1 MPLPSNPLPPGTM
14 LENRYRLESL
24 LGKGGMGAVYRAW
37 DTRLEQWVA
46 LKENT
51 LTTPEAR
58 IQFEREAKVL
68 ARLHHTNLPKVSDH
82 FITADGNQYLVMT
95 FIAGANL
102 AELLAARG
110 RQAPAQVSAWFTQV
124 CDALSYL
131 HSQNPPV
138 LHRDIKPQNIKV
150 TPEGQAF
157 LVDFGLS
164 KVGGGGQSTIAGAQ
178 GVTPGFSP
186 WEQYGGQAH
195 TDYRS
200 DIYAL
205 AATLYAMLT
214 GETPPDSVRRMA
226 GEVLK
231 PPRVLNAGLN
241 AALEKA
247 LLHGLE
253 TLPQNRPTS
262 VDEFRQEVEAA
273 LRQGAAAPSPVTVA
287 APPTQAAPQETP
299 PTEVAATAG
308 AGQTPRSAPVA
319 APVAAPRKSPAP
331 GWALI
336 AIGALAIVLL
346 VAGVVSL
353 GGRGQNQDNGAAAT
367 PLALVTATLRPPPIA
382 TTPAPAMPTDTPS
395 GPTATPTADANAT
408 ATAIVQASLSGW
420 EQAAAATADARTQA
434 LAAARSQAQ
443 TQAKTRPIPVIEA
456 VHAPSTFIPGE
467 PFEVEVQVSN
477 LGAAANGGGSITLS
491 LPDGG
496 DMAVVDA
503 DVRILPV
510 DWADC
515 KYTDSNARV
524 IDASSPCNKVLKAG
538 TLCPAQTLAV
548 QRPLAELWYKPWRAN
563 DQHFFRVR
571 ITPSLQTARVTLYL
585 RVSMRHL
592 AASCDMVL
600 LPPAAPAMPQDQQ
613 GFAVEAFDVINVAAF
628 SHGIAFINSPAD
640 GAAVAQAVAVKGTLL
655 SLAPGQRAFLVTRS
669 TAFGRRY
676 FPAQEIMPDASG
688 HWALD
693 AQYATAGYT
702 YETFVAAT
710 QNTAS
715 AQALSDQAN
724 RVNGLTALPDET
736 AIISPVIRVRRR

>member
-51 LTTPEAR
+51 LATPEAR

-95 FIAGANL
+95 FIAGVNL

-195 TDYRS
+195 TDHRS

-253 TLPQNRPTS
+253 TLPQNRPAN
-262 VDEFRQEVEAA
+262 VEEFRLEVEAS
-273 LRQGAAAPSPVTVA
+273 LGQGPVVTPPPVTVA
-287 APPTQAAPQETP
+287 APPTQVAP
-299 PTEVAATAG
+299 PTEVAAPAAG
-308 AGQTPRSAPVA
+308 ASAPRPASAPVA
-319 APVAAPRKSPAP
+319 VRRGSPVPA
-331 GWALI
+331 WALM
-336 AIGALAIVLL
+336 AIGAVAIVLL
-346 VAGVVSL
+346 VVGVVSL
-353 GGRGQNQDNGAAAT
+353 GGRGGQNQVGVTTDT
-367 PLALVTATLRPPPIA
+367 PLAFATSTLRPSPN
-382 TTPAPAMPTDTPS
+382 TDTPVA
-395 GPTATPTADANAT
+395 PTDAPVAPTNTPVAPT
-408 ATAIVQASLSGW
+408 
-420 EQAAAATADARTQA
+420 ATADAGATSTAAVAELQDAWNQA
-434 LAAARSQAQ
+434 VVATADGRSAARAAARSQALA
-443 TQAKTRPIPVIEA
+443 QAKTKPLPVIEA
-456 VHAPSTFIPGE
+456 VRVPDTFVPGE
-467 PFEVEVQVSN
+467 PFEVEIHVSN

-496 DMAVVDA
+496 DMSVVDA

-538 TLCPAQTLAV
+538 SLCPAQTLAV

-563 DQHFFRVR
+563 DQHFLRVR
-571 ITPSLQTARVTLYL
+571 ITPTLQTARVTLYL

-592 AASCDMVL
+592 AASCDMAL
-600 LPPAAPAMPQDQQ
+600 LPAAAPAMPQDQQ
-613 GFAVEAFDVINVAAF
+613 GFAVDAFDVINVSALSRGVAF
-628 SHGIAFINSPAD
+628 VTSPAD
-640 GAAVAQAVAVKGTLL
+640 GAAVGQTVAVKGTLL

-676 FPAQEIMPDASG
+676 FPVQEITPDATG
-688 HWALD
+688 QWGMD

-702 YETFVAAT
+702 YETFVVAT
-710 QNTAS
+710 QNTAA
-715 AQALSDQAN
+715 AQALSDQTN

-736 AIISPVIRVRRR
+736 AIISPVMRVRRR

>member
-51 LTTPEAR
+51 LATPEAR

-82 FITADGNQYLVMT
+82 FITADGAQYLVMT
-95 FIAGANL
+95 FIGGANL

-231 PPRVLNAGLN
+231 PPRVLNAGLS

-253 TLPQNRPTS
+253 TLPQNRPAS
-262 VDEFRQEVEAA
+262 VEEFRQEVEAA
-273 LRQGAAAPSPVTVA
+273 LRQGATVTPSPVTVA
-287 APPTQAAPQETP
+287 APPTLVAP
-299 PTEVAATAG
+299 PTEAAA
-308 AGQTPRSAPVA
+308 PAPVA
-319 APVAAPRKSPAP
+319 AGPRPISAPLAAPRKSPAP

-336 AIGALAIVLL
+336 ALGAVAIVLL
-346 VAGVVSL
+346 VVGVVGL
-353 GGRGQNQDNGAAAT
+353 GGRGQNQDNGATAT
-367 PLALVTATLRPPPIA
+367 PLALVTATLRPPPVA

-408 ATAIVQASLSGW
+408 ATAIVQASLRGW

-456 VHAPSTFIPGE
+456 VHAPSTFLPGE

-496 DMAVVDA
+496 DMTVVDA

-515 KYTDSNARV
+515 KVTDSNARV

-563 DQHFFRVR
+563 DQHFLRVR

-600 LPPAAPAMPQDQQ
+600 LPAAAPAMPQDQQ
-613 GFAVEAFDVINVAAF
+613 GFAVEAFDVINVTALA
-628 SHGIAFINSPAD
+628 HGIAFITSPAD
-640 GAAVAQAVAVKGTLL
+640 GAAVAQTSAVKGTLL

-676 FPAQEIMPDASG
+676 FPAQEIMPDATG
-688 HWALD
+688 QWAMD

-710 QNTAS
+710 QNPAS

>member
-1 MPLPSNPLPPGTM
+1 M

-51 LTTPEAR
+51 LATPEAR

-82 FITADGNQYLVMT
+82 FITADGAQYLVMT
-95 FIAGANL
+95 FIEGANL

-110 RQAPAQVSAWFTQV
+110 RQAPIQVSAWFTQV

-131 HSQNPPV
+131 HTQNPPV

-253 TLPQNRPTS
+253 TLPQNRPAS
-262 VDEFRQEVEAA
+262 VDEFRQDVEAA

-287 APPTQAAPQETP
+287 APPTQAPLQETP
-299 PTEVAATAG
+299 PTEVSAPGPVAQAS
-308 AGQTPRSAPVA
+308 RSSPVA
-319 APVAAPRKSPAP
+319 APVATRRGSPAP
-331 GWALI
+331 AWALI
-336 AIGALAIVLL
+336 AIGAVAIVLL
-346 VAGVVSL
+346 VVGVVSL
-353 GGRGQNQDNGAAAT
+353 GGRAGQNQVGVTTDT
-367 PLALVTATLRPPPIA
+367 PLAFATSTLRPAPLSD
-382 TTPAPAMPTDTPS
+382 TPAPIMPTDTPS
-395 GPTATPTADANAT
+395 APTVMPTADAQAT
-408 ATAIVQASLSGW
+408 ATAIVQASVNAW

-467 PFEVEVQVSN
+467 PFEVEIQVSN

-496 DMAVVDA
+496 DMSVVDA

-538 TLCPAQTLAV
+538 SLCPAQTLAV

-563 DQHFFRVR
+563 DQHFLRVR
-571 ITPSLQTARVTLYL
+571 ITPTLQTARVTLYL

-600 LPPAAPAMPQDQQ
+600 LPAAVPAMPQDQQ
-613 GFAVEAFDVINVAAF
+613 GFTVDAFDVINVSALSRGVAF
-628 SHGIAFINSPAD
+628 VTSPAD
-640 GAAVAQAVAVKGTLL
+640 GAAVGQTVAVKGTLS

-676 FPAQEIMPDASG
+676 FPAQEIMPDATG
-688 HWALD
+688 QWGMD
-693 AQYATAGYT
+693 VQYATAGYT
-702 YETFVAAT
+702 YETFVVAT
-710 QNTAS
+710 QNTAA
-715 AQALSDQAN
+715 AQALSDQTN

-736 AIISPVIRVRRR
+736 AIISPVMRVRRR